1 MYVHLLL
8 PGGRG
13 SSRRLRRQ
21 RWAAQR
27 PRIASDAPRVSVLPP
42 VPGRSPAAA
51 SHEATHISLK
61 KILFFCGRRH
71 HVFDVALSRSKLGG
85 SGLVREKACT
95 SDEYSSAELQHS
107 RTNGTPP
114 GPLPQ
119 NPLPSVAY
127 RLFDKRRLAGD
138 AVDAVS
144 QENRVIVHRRQA
156 ASHGP
161 CLLLDSAMSKMQ

>member
-1 MYVHLLL
+1 TNEAFNRRKSR
-8 PGGRG
+8 GR
-13 SSRRLRRQ
+13 
-21 RWAAQR
+21 
-27 PRIASDAPRVSVLPP
+27 
-42 VPGRSPAAA
+42 
-51 SHEATHISLK
+51 H
-61 KILFFCGRRH
+61 H

-119 NPLPSVAY
+119 NPVSSVGC

-138 AVDAVS
+138 GFSSVTDVALEISD
-144 QENRVIVHRRQA
+144 RWQA
-156 ASHGP
+156 PPTFWCVQRSTNA
-161 CLLLDSAMSKMQ
+161 